1 MGSRL
6 KCGIIDAYVSVI
18 HRQVYQDFLYYPR
31 GTLCPV
37 AGILL
42 PTRWGGAAA
51 VKGVLLY
58 GGVFVAFSFWL
69 LAQFVG
75 GSLKIP
81 KSRIFAL
88 LGIWLVLALVSAL
101 VSANSTVSLWG
112 RGFVVDS
119 FATTLVVV
127 LFTFL
132 VATFAREQK
141 RLVKLFLATFAGSA
155 VTVLLQVILYLSQK
169 VSFVSKYLSHV
180 ANQGTLVGSWVD
192 FAYFATCTFVLALLI
207 YEVLTPK
214 GFFRKLSL
222 STMVLSMV
230 VLIFLNFKAAWI
242 IAIVSSLLVFVYKSS
257 VERSVAKFFAT
268 KEDIERPED
277 TSASTF
283 PILSFLALIIGLFFF
298 LSSNSIGAGIARS
311 AGVSFSDIR
320 PSFAA
325 SMQVMG
331 STLKRDPIFGAGPGR
346 YSEVWNLYHP
356 EGINQ
361 TQFWNTNFEGGYSL
375 FTSIVTTGG
384 ALVGITLLALIIF
397 SLILG
402 FRLFNYQFP
411 DRFSR
416 FIAVSAL
423 IMVVAFVGLF
433 LFSSPG
439 IVLLVF
445 GLFYLGVLLG
455 VSSLVGKIPV
465 VQFNYLR
472 DPRTSFFAIL
482 VLVLATMG
490 GFTAAYFSGNRF
502 ASITLYNQALT
513 ATTPESVQSNLDRA
527 LSLSQNDIYWRTRAA
542 LFAQRFTTAAN
553 AQSPDKTLLQESFS
567 LAEQSARAAVAWDN
581 TSASNWLSLSQIY
594 QLIAAGDAPDAYTA
608 AKGAADEAQVRSP
621 RNPFFVLNQA
631 QVALAKKDSAAALD
645 YIGKAIGLKTDYL
658 DAFILRAQ
666 IRSAGGESRALIS
679 ELSSYTK
686 NAPYDPRGYYLLGQ
700 AYGSQKEY
708 TSALDAFTRAR
719 GLAPADPN
727 TYLSVID
734 TLTAMGQKSD
744 ALTALDD
751 FAKTFPNITG
761 IEEKR
766 AQIQSAALPAI
777 APAPEEKK
785 DDKKKN

>member
-1 MGSRL
+1 MHMYQSFIARFNNISF
-6 KCGIIDAYVSVI
+6 GIIMV
-18 HRQVYQDFLYYPR
+18 
-31 GTLCPV
+31 LC
-37 AGILL
+37 ALL
-42 PTRWGGAAA
+42 PVFFLPTTWGGATA

-58 GGVFVAFSFWL
+58 SGVFAAASFWL

-75 GSLKIP
+75 GSLKVP
-81 KSRIFAL
+81 KHRIFAL

-112 RGFVVDS
+112 RGFVLDS
-119 FATTLVVV
+119 FATTLVLV

-141 RLVKLFLATFAGSA
+141 RLVTLFLATFAGSA
-155 VTVLLQVILYLSQK
+155 ATVLLQVIFYVSQRIP
-169 VSFVSKYLSHV
+169 FVSKYLGHV

-207 YEVLTPK
+207 YEVLMPK
-214 GFFRKLSL
+214 GFFKKLSL
-222 STMVLSMV
+222 GTMVLSLI
-230 VLIFLNFKAAWI
+230 VLIFLNFKAAWV

-257 VERSVAKFFAT
+257 VERSVAKFLGSSESTEEVAA
-268 KEDIERPED
+268 
-277 TSASTF
+277 ASRF
-283 PILSFLALIIGLFFF
+283 PILSFAALLVGLFFF
-298 LSSNSIGAGIARS
+298 LSANSIGGNISRS
-311 AGVSFSDIR
+311 AGIVFSDIR
-320 PSFAA
+320 PSIGA

-331 STLKRDPIFGAGPGR
+331 ASLRHDPVFGAGAGR
-346 YSEVWNLYHP
+346 FGEIWNLYRP
-356 EGINQ
+356 LAIND
-361 TQFWNTNFEGGYSL
+361 TQFWNTSFENGYSL
-375 FTSIVTTGG
+375 WTTFATTGG
-384 ALVGITLLALIIF
+384 ALIGLVLLALVIY
-397 SLILG
+397 SLVLG

-416 FIAVSAL
+416 FIAVAAL
-423 IMVVAFVGLF
+423 IMFVAFVGLF

-439 IVLLVF
+439 LVLVVC

-465 VQFNYLR
+465 VQFNYLK

-482 VLVLATMG
+482 ALVLASMG

-502 ASITLYNQALT
+502 ASIALYNQALT

-542 LFAQRFTTAAN
+542 LFAQRFTTAAKV
-553 AQSPDKTLLQESFS
+553 QSPDKSILQNNFS

-581 TSASNWLSLSQIY
+581 TSANNWLSLSQIY
-594 QLIAAGDAPDAYTA
+594 QLIATGDAADAYAA
-608 AKGAADEAQVRSP
+608 AKDAADQAHVRNP
-621 RNPFFVLNQA
+621 HNPFFVLNQA
-631 QVALAKKDSAAALD
+631 QVALTKNDTVAALD
-645 YIGKAIGLKTDYL
+645 YIDKAIELKSTYL

-666 IRSAGGESRALIS
+666 IRTAGGESRALIS
-679 ELSSYTK
+679 ELTTYTK
-686 NAPYDPRGYYLLGQ
+686 NAPYDARGYYLLGQ
-700 AYGSQKEY
+700 AYSSQKEY

-734 TLTAMGQKSD
+734 TLTTMGQKSQ
-744 ALTALDD
+744 ALVALDD
-751 FAKTFPNITG
+751 FATTFPNITG
-761 IEEKR
+761 VEEKR
-766 AQIQSAALPAI
+766 AQIQAAALPSI
-777 APAPEEKK
+777 VPVVEEKK